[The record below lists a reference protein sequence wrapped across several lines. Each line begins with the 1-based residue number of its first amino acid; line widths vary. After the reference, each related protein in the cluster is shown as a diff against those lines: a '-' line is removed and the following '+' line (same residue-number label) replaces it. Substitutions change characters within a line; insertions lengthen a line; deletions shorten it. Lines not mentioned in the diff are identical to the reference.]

1 MLRRQLLDTSRGR
14 IVALL
19 QRDELTIDD
28 IASRLQLTANAVRAQ
43 VTAMERDGIIRRV
56 GRRARPTR
64 PAQIFALTGEIEQ
77 LLSRAYVP
85 LLRELVRV
93 FSARLPARQ
102 VEALMREAGR
112 GLAHELAPAKRSS
125 RSLQARVF
133 EVSELLN
140 EQLGAITHVT
150 QNGGYVIRGRGC
162 PLAALTG
169 KHPAVCRAIES
180 LVQEVLGV
188 AVCECC
194 ERNGCPRCCFRIK
207 PETKTGRARKG
218 AAGSHTRLEQ
228 RSKSII

>member
-28 IASRLQLTANAVRAQ
+28 IASQLQLTANAVRAQ
-43 VTAMERDGIIRRV
+43 VTAMERDGVIQRV
-56 GRRARPTR
+56 GRRAGSTR
-64 PAQIFALTGEIEQ
+64 PAQVFALTSEIEQ

-85 LLRELVRV
+85 LLTQLVRV

-112 GLAHELAPAKRSS
+112 GLAHELTPTKGSS
-125 RSLQARVF
+125 RTLRDRVF

-150 QNGGYVIRGRGC
+150 ENGGYVIRGRGC

-180 LVQEVLGV
+180 LVHEVLGV
-188 AVCECC
+188 AVRECC
-194 ERNGCPRCCFRIK
+194 DRNGRPCCCFNIK
-207 PETKTGRARKG
+207 PQSKTLR
-218 AAGSHTRLEQ
+218 TPT
-228 RSKSII
+228 